1 MKKEVKIYP
10 RIIERIEDWPIYRL
24 SKDRAEFVREI
35 DEHTFR
41 RLADKHKK
49 DLADVLVK
57 TIYHE
62 RIRIKED
69 PWKVDPPNDRSFWN
83 RISKRL
89 IKKSLDRNDAE
100 GRAVSEE
107 ILQKIIHRYSEE
119 IVGTF
124 QVKTFRFAQRFLT
137 AFFNRIF
144 NAAVGRSIRAM
155 FRGKRN
161 LFERLNVMGDVDTV
175 RALFQHGTVVV
186 VPTHSSNLDSI
197 LVGYAMDQ
205 IMGLPS
211 FSYGAGLNLYNF
223 GPAAYYMNRLGAYRV
238 DRRKKNVV
246 YLETL
251 KSMSRLSVQ
260 RGVNSLFFPG
270 GTRSRDGAVET
281 DLKMGLLGTVVEAQR
296 AAVASRQSAVGSG
309 SGQAAVGSGQSA
321 VDSGSGQWAGQQST
335 VNSQRSTVNSQQSTV
350 NGQQST
356 VNSQRSTVNGQQ
368 STVNGQQSTAK
379 VFIVPLVIC
388 YNFVLEAPFLIEQ
401 HLRNTGKEN
410 YIRLKDEGNSVR
422 SWFRFIWRFF
432 STTSDIT
439 LSVGKPM
446 DVLGNF
452 VDAEGRSFDRFG
464 NELDIREYFRSRG
477 EVTEDRQRE
486 EEYTKLLAE
495 RIVERY
501 HVENVVLSSHLVA
514 HAVFEILLHENP
526 KLDLFGILRLPPD
539 DYAFPFRAVE
549 EVVEQMQEKL
559 FEWEREDKIKIA
571 PELRQTAAE
580 VVRDGVKNLGIY
592 HTEKP
597 LQFTKEENIVSSDF
611 RVLYFYHNRLSNYGL
626 DKAVQWK
633 AEEIEV
639 LKVED

>member
-1 MKKEVKIYP
+1 MEKEVKIYP
-10 RIIERIEDWPIYRL
+10 RVIERIEDWPIYRL
-24 SKDRAEFVREI
+24 SKDRTEFVREI

-41 RLADKHKK
+41 RLASKHKK
-49 DLADVLVK
+49 DLSDVLVK
-57 TIYHE
+57 TIYQE

-89 IKKSLDRNDAE
+89 IKKSLDRDSAE
-100 GRAVSEE
+100 AREESEQ
-107 ILQKIIHRYSEE
+107 ILRKIIHRYSEE

-144 NAAVGRSIRAM
+144 NAAVGRSLRAM

-161 LFERLNVMGDVDTV
+161 LFERLNIVGDVETV
-175 RALFQHGTVVV
+175 RSLFDHGTVVV
-186 VPTHSSNLDSI
+186 VPTHNSNLDSI

-238 DRRKKNVV
+238 DRRKKNPV

-251 KSMSRLSVQ
+251 KTMSRLSIQ

-270 GTRSRDGAVET
+270 GTRSRDGAIET

-296 AAVASRQSAVGSG
+296 AMVAGGSSSFTRRSHSEGGSSSRS
-309 SGQAAVGSGQSA
+309 
-321 VDSGSGQWAGQQST
+321 
-335 VNSQRSTVNSQQSTV
+335 SQQPD
-350 NGQQST
+350 G
-356 VNSQRSTVNGQQ
+356 
-368 STVNGQQSTAK
+368 K
-379 VFIVPLVIC
+379 VFVVPLVLC

-410 YIRLKDEGNSVR
+410 YIRLRDEGTSVR

-432 STTSDIT
+432 STSSDIT

-452 VDAEGRSFDRFG
+452 VDAEGKSFDHYG
-464 NELDIREYFRSRG
+464 NELEVREYFRSRG

-495 RIVERY
+495 RIAERY

-514 HAVFEILLHENP
+514 HAVFEMLSHLNP
-526 KLDLFGILRLPPD
+526 KLDLFGILRLPHD
-539 DYAFPFRAVE
+539 DYVFPFRAVE

-559 FEWEREDKIKIA
+559 FEWEREDKIKLA
-571 PELRQTAAE
+571 PELRLSPAE
-580 VVRDGVKNLGIY
+580 LVHDGVKNLGIY

-597 LQFTKEENIVSSDF
+597 LQFTKEGEIMSSDF

-626 DKAVQWK
+626 DKAVYWK

>member
-1 MKKEVKIYP
+1 LKKEVKIYP
-10 RIIERIEDWPIYRL
+10 RVIERIEDWPTYKL

-41 RLADKHKK
+41 RLSTKHKK

-57 TIYHE
+57 TIYQE

-89 IKKSLDRNDAE
+89 IKKSLDRDSAE
-100 GRAVSEE
+100 AREVSEQ

-124 QVKTFRFAQRFLT
+124 QISTFRFAQRFLT

-144 NAAVGRSIRAM
+144 NAAVGKSIRAM
-155 FRGKRN
+155 FRGRRN
-161 LFERLNVMGDVDTV
+161 LFERLNIMGDVETV
-175 RALFQHGTVVV
+175 RSLFQHGTVVV
-186 VPTHSSNLDSI
+186 VPTHNSNLDSI

-238 DRRKKNVV
+238 DRRKKNPI

-251 KSMSRLSVQ
+251 KTMSRLSIQ

-270 GTRSRDGAVET
+270 GTRSRDGAIET
-281 DLKMGLLGTVVEAQR
+281 DLKMGLLGTVIDAQR
-296 AAVASRQSAVGSG
+296 AM
-309 SGQAAVGSGQSA
+309 AAKSNPYNP
-321 VDSGSGQWAGQQST
+321 D
-335 VNSQRSTVNSQQSTV
+335 R
-350 NGQQST
+350 
-356 VNSQRSTVNGQQ
+356 
-368 STVNGQQSTAK
+368 AK
-379 VFIVPLVIC
+379 VFVVPLVIC

-410 YIRLKDEGNSVR
+410 YIRLKDEGTSVR

-439 LSVGKPM
+439 LSLGKPM
-446 DVLGNF
+446 DVMGNF
-452 VDAEGRSFDRFG
+452 VDAEGRSFDHFG
-464 NELDIREYFRSRG
+464 NELDIREYFISRG
-477 EVTEDRQRE
+477 VVTEDRQRE

-495 RIVERY
+495 RIAERY

-514 HAVFEILLHENP
+514 HAVFEMLSHQNP

-539 DYAFPFRAVE
+539 DYVFPFRAVE

-559 FEWEREDKIKIA
+559 FEWERSEKIKLA
-571 PELRQTAAE
+571 PELRLSPAE
-580 VVRDGVKNLGIY
+580 LVRDGVKNLGIY

-597 LQFTKEENIVSSDF
+597 LQFIKEAEIVSSDF

-626 DKAVQWK
+626 DKAVHWK

>member
-1 MKKEVKIYP
+1 LKKEVKIYP
-10 RIIERIEDWPIYRL
+10 RVIERIEDWPTYKL

-41 RLADKHKK
+41 RLSTKHKK

-57 TIYHE
+57 TIYQE

-89 IKKSLDRNDAE
+89 IKKSLDRDSAE
-100 GRAVSEE
+100 AREVSEQ

-124 QVKTFRFAQRFLT
+124 QISTFRFAQRFLT

-144 NAAVGRSIRAM
+144 NAAVGKSIRAM
-155 FRGKRN
+155 FRGRRN
-161 LFERLNVMGDVDTV
+161 LFERLNIMGDVETV
-175 RALFQHGTVVV
+175 RSLFQHGTVVV
-186 VPTHSSNLDSI
+186 VPTHNSNLDSI

-238 DRRKKNVV
+238 DRRKKNPI

-251 KSMSRLSVQ
+251 KTMSRLSIQ

-270 GTRSRDGAVET
+270 GTRSRDGAIET
-281 DLKMGLLGTVVEAQR
+281 DLKMGLLGTVIDAQR
-296 AAVASRQSAVGSG
+296 AM
-309 SGQAAVGSGQSA
+309 AAKSNPYNP
-321 VDSGSGQWAGQQST
+321 D
-335 VNSQRSTVNSQQSTV
+335 R
-350 NGQQST
+350 
-356 VNSQRSTVNGQQ
+356 
-368 STVNGQQSTAK
+368 AK
-379 VFIVPLVIC
+379 VFVVPLVIC

-410 YIRLKDEGNSVR
+410 YIRLKDEGTSVR

-439 LSVGKPM
+439 LSLGKPM
-446 DVLGNF
+446 DVMGNF
-452 VDAEGRSFDRFG
+452 VDAEGRSFDHFG
-464 NELDIREYFRSRG
+464 NELDIREYFISRG
-477 EVTEDRQRE
+477 VVTEDRQRE

-495 RIVERY
+495 RIAERY

-514 HAVFEILLHENP
+514 HAVFEMLSHQNP

-539 DYAFPFRAVE
+539 DYVFPFRAVE

-559 FEWEREDKIKIA
+559 FEWERSEKIKLA
-571 PELRQTAAE
+571 PELRLSPAE
-580 VVRDGVKNLGIY
+580 LVRDGVKNLGIY

-597 LQFTKEENIVSSDF
+597 LQFIKEDEIVSSDF

-626 DKAVQWK
+626 DKAVHWK

>member
-1 MKKEVKIYP
+1 MKKEVNIYP
-10 RIIERIEDWPIYRL
+10 RVIERIEDWPIYRL
-24 SKDRAEFVREI
+24 SKDRTEFLREI
-35 DEHTFR
+35 DEHTFK
-41 RLADKHKK
+41 RLSAKHKK
-49 DLADVLVK
+49 DLSDVLVK
-57 TIYHE
+57 TIYQE

-83 RISKRL
+83 RISRRL
-89 IKKSLDRNDAE
+89 ITKSLDRDDAE
-100 GRAVSEE
+100 AREVSEQ

-124 QVKTFRFAQRFLT
+124 QISTFKFAQRFLT

-144 NAAVGRSIRAM
+144 NAAVGKSIRAM

-161 LFERLNVMGDVDTV
+161 LFERLNVVGDVETV
-175 RALFQHGTVVV
+175 RSLFQHGTVVV
-186 VPTHSSNLDSI
+186 VPTHNSNLDSI

-238 DRRKKNVV
+238 DRRKKNPI

-251 KSMSRLSVQ
+251 KTMSRLSIE

-270 GTRSRDGAVET
+270 GTRSRDGAIET
-281 DLKMGLLGTVVEAQR
+281 DLKMGLLGTAVEAQR
-296 AAVASRQSAVGSG
+296 AMVSG
-309 SGQAAVGSGQSA
+309 SFTRRSLGEGGS
-321 VDSGSGQWAGQQST
+321 SGSQQ
-335 VNSQRSTVNSQQSTV
+335 QK
-350 NGQQST
+350 G
-356 VNSQRSTVNGQQ
+356 G
-368 STVNGQQSTAK
+368 K
-379 VFIVPLVIC
+379 VFIVPLVLC

-410 YIRLKDEGNSVR
+410 YIRLRDEGMSVR

-432 STTSDIT
+432 STSSDIT

-452 VDAEGRSFDRFG
+452 VDASGRSYDKFG
-464 NELDIREYFRSRG
+464 NDLDIGEYFRSQG
-477 EVTEDRQRE
+477 KITQDRQRE

-495 RIVERY
+495 RIAARY
-501 HVENVVLSSHLVA
+501 HVENVVLSSHLIA
-514 HAVFEILLHENP
+514 HAVFEMLNHLNP

-539 DYAFPFRAVE
+539 DYLFPFRAVE

-559 FEWEREDKIKIA
+559 FEWEAAGKIKLA
-571 PELRQTAAE
+571 PEIRLAPGDL
-580 VVRDGVKNLGIY
+580 VRDGVKNQGIY

-597 LQFTKEENIVSSDF
+597 LQFTKEGDIISSDF

-626 DKAVQWK
+626 DQAVHWK

>member
-10 RIIERIEDWPIYRL
+10 RVIERIEDWPIYRL
-24 SKDRAEFVREI
+24 SKDRAEFIREI
-35 DEHTFR
+35 DEHTFQ
-41 RLADKHKK
+41 RLTSKHKK
-49 DLADVLVK
+49 DLSDLLVK
-57 TIYHE
+57 TIYQE

-89 IKKSLDRNDAE
+89 IKKSLDRDNAE
-100 GRAVSEE
+100 AREVNAQ

-124 QVKTFRFAQRFLT
+124 QISTFRFAQRFLT

-144 NAAVGRSIRAM
+144 NAAVGKSIRAM

-161 LFERLNVMGDVDTV
+161 LFERLNVVGDVETV
-175 RALFQHGTVVV
+175 RSLFKHGTVVV
-186 VPTHSSNLDSI
+186 VPTHNSNLDSI

-238 DRRKKNVV
+238 DRRKKNSV

-251 KSMSRLSVQ
+251 KTMSRLSIQ

-270 GTRSRDGAVET
+270 GTRSRDGAIES

-296 AAVASRQSAVGSG
+296 ALVSEDGQRATGHNARATGNRQPATG
-309 SGQAAVGSGQSA
+309 
-321 VDSGSGQWAGQQST
+321 
-335 VNSQRSTVNSQQSTV
+335 
-350 NGQQST
+350 
-356 VNSQRSTVNGQQ
+356 
-368 STVNGQQSTAK
+368 K
-379 VFIVPLVIC
+379 VFVVPLVIC

-410 YIRLKDEGNSVR
+410 YIRLRDEGLSVR

-446 DVLGNF
+446 DVMGNF
-452 VDAEGRSFDRFG
+452 VDAEGKSFDQYG
-464 NELDIREYFRSRG
+464 NELDIREYFLSRG
-477 EVTEDRQRE
+477 EINEDRQRE

-495 RIVERY
+495 RIAERY

-514 HAVFEILLHENP
+514 HAVFEMLVHQNP
-526 KLDLFGILRLPPD
+526 KLDLFGILRLPHD
-539 DYAFPFRAVE
+539 EYLFPFRAVE
-549 EVVEQMQEKL
+549 EVVEQMLEKL
-559 FEWEREDKIKIA
+559 IEWERADKIKLA
-571 PELRQTAAE
+571 PELRQTPAE

-597 LQFTKEENIVSSDF
+597 LQFTKDGDIVSSEF

-626 DKAVQWK
+626 DRAVHWK

>member
-1 MKKEVKIYP
+1 MKKEVKIYS
-10 RIIERIEDWPIYRL
+10 RVIERIEDWPIYRL
-24 SKDRAEFVREI
+24 SKDRAEFLREI
-35 DEHTFR
+35 DEFTFQ
-41 RLADKHKK
+41 RLATKHKK
-49 DLADVLVK
+49 DLSDVLMK
-57 TIYHE
+57 TIYQE

-83 RISKRL
+83 RISRQL
-89 IKKSLDRNDAE
+89 ITKSLDRDNAE
-100 GRAVSEE
+100 AREVSEQ
-107 ILQKIIHRYSEE
+107 ILRKIIHRYSEE

-124 QVKTFRFAQRFLT
+124 QISTFKFAQRFLT

-144 NAAVGRSIRAM
+144 NAAVGKSIRAM

-161 LFERLNVMGDVDTV
+161 LFERLNVVGDVETV
-175 RALFQHGTVVV
+175 RSLFEHGTVVV

-238 DRRKKNVV
+238 DRRKKNPI

-251 KSMSRLSVQ
+251 KTMSRLSIQ

-270 GTRSRDGAVET
+270 GTRSRNGSIET
-281 DLKMGLLGTVVEAQR
+281 DLKMGLLGTAVEAQR
-296 AAVASRQSAVGSG
+296 ALVAEVPGERSKDADRQ
-309 SGQAAVGSGQSA
+309 
-321 VDSGSGQWAGQQST
+321 
-335 VNSQRSTVNSQQSTV
+335 
-350 NGQQST
+350 
-356 VNSQRSTVNGQQ
+356 
-368 STVNGQQSTAK
+368 K

-410 YIRLKDEGNSVR
+410 YIRLRDEGKSVR

-432 STTSDIT
+432 STSSDIT

-452 VDAEGRSFDRFG
+452 VDAQGRSFDKFG

-477 EVTEDRQRE
+477 QINEDRQRE
-486 EEYTKLLAE
+486 AEYTKLLAE
-495 RIVERY
+495 RIAERY

-514 HAVFEILLHENP
+514 HAVFEMLSHLNP

-539 DYAFPFRAVE
+539 DYLFPFRAVE

-559 FEWEREDKIKIA
+559 LEWEQTGKIKLA
-571 PELRQTAAE
+571 PELRQSPAE
-580 VVRDGVKNLGIY
+580 LVRDGVKNLGIY

-597 LQFTKEENIVSSDF
+597 LQFTKEGDIISSDF

-626 DKAVQWK
+626 DRAVHWK

>member
-1 MKKEVKIYP
+1 MEKEVKIYP
-10 RIIERIEDWPIYRL
+10 RVIERIEDWPIYRL

-41 RLADKHKK
+41 RLASKHKK
-49 DLADVLVK
+49 DLSDVLVK
-57 TIYHE
+57 TIYQE

-89 IKKSLDRNDAE
+89 IKKSLDRDSVEARE
-100 GRAVSEE
+100 ESEQ
-107 ILQKIIHRYSEE
+107 ILRKIIHRYSEE

-144 NAAVGRSIRAM
+144 NAAVGRSLRAM

-161 LFERLNVMGDVDTV
+161 LFERLNIVGDVETV
-175 RALFQHGTVVV
+175 RSLFDHGTVVV
-186 VPTHSSNLDSI
+186 VPTHNSNLDSI

-238 DRRKKNVV
+238 DRRKKNPV

-251 KSMSRLSVQ
+251 KTMSRLSIQ

-270 GTRSRDGAVET
+270 GTRSRDGAIET

-296 AAVASRQSAVGSG
+296 AMVVGSSSSSPSKG
-309 SGQAAVGSGQSA
+309 
-321 VDSGSGQWAGQQST
+321 
-335 VNSQRSTVNSQQSTV
+335 
-350 NGQQST
+350 
-356 VNSQRSTVNGQQ
+356 
-368 STVNGQQSTAK
+368 K
-379 VFIVPLVIC
+379 VFVVPLVLC

-410 YIRLKDEGNSVR
+410 YIRLRDEGTSVR

-432 STTSDIT
+432 STSSDIT

-452 VDAEGRSFDRFG
+452 VDTEGKSFDHYG
-464 NELDIREYFRSRG
+464 NELEVREYFRSRG

-495 RIVERY
+495 RIADRY

-514 HAVFEILLHENP
+514 HAVFEMLAHLNP
-526 KLDLFGILRLPPD
+526 KLDLFGILRLPHD
-539 DYAFPFRAVE
+539 DYVFPFRAVE

-559 FEWEREDKIKIA
+559 FEWERDDKIKLA
-571 PELRQTAAE
+571 PELRLSPAE
-580 VVRDGVKNLGIY
+580 LVRDGVKNLGIY

-597 LQFTKEENIVSSDF
+597 LQFTKEGEIMSSDF

-626 DKAVQWK
+626 DKAVYWK